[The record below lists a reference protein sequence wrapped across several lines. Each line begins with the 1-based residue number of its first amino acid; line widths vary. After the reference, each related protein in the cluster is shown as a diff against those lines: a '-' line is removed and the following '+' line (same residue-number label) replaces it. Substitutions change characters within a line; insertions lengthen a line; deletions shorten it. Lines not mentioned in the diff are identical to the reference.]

1 MYYVLF
7 CGMEDSMRR
16 DHLFL
21 QFRIT
26 PAERARLERVASAD
40 FLSVPMWA
48 KQQVLRAIETAEVRV
63 GPPGIPFDGVEA
75 GR

>member
-26 PAERARLERVASAD
+26 PAERARLERVAAAD

-48 KQQVLRAIETAEVRV
+48 KQQVLRAIETAEVR
-63 GPPGIPFDGVEA
+63 GIPKIVPFDSAEA